1 MLFPKKGRRRR
12 GGSTGPGEGGSCV
25 SPLSDSGVIGGS
37 PASPELIRAIINKLN
52 MKELVVSGGRG
63 WARRDCWEWGGAQ
76 PGSPRKTLWLALIPE
91 SRCEKKQSYLISSSQ
106 VTEIGDRGVNIT
118 HT

>member
-1 MLFPKKGRRRR
+1 M
-12 GGSTGPGEGGSCV
+12 
-25 SPLSDSGVIGGS
+25 IGGS
-37 PASPELIRAIINKLN
+37 PASSELIRAIINKLN

-76 PGSPRKTLWLALIPE
+76 PGSPRKTLRLAVIPE
-91 SRCEKKQSYLISSSQ
+91 SRCEIKQSYLIGSSQ